1 MKTQMCKQKYSVMLF
16 SQMMDCIEDFVA
28 VMEDNMKAALNQIE
42 QRLESLEKQAP
53 LVSFI
58 RTLFIFQV

>member
-1 MKTQMCKQKYSVMLF
+1 MCKQKYSLMLF
-16 SQMMDCIEDFVA
+16 SQMMERIEDSVEA
-28 VMEDNMKAALNQIE
+28 MEDNMKAALNQIE

-58 RTLFIFQV
+58 PTLFIFQV